1 MSYMCEHTCMCMH
14 MCVHIWC
21 VSGVFVCM
29 LENHS
34 CSYIQRETGREDPS
48 LSLLCYDERDER
60 AWSVKQS
67 AEL

>member
-1 MSYMCEHTCMCMH
+1 MYVYACVCAYMCVCIY
-14 MCVHIWC
+14 VC

-48 LSLLCYDERDER
+48 LSLLCYDERDEH